1 MNELITDKQNNLPEV
16 SKHNFE
22 SKKKQLKEFS
32 ETPEKA
38 LTISHVETGG
48 EWLGITKHNVTGAEL
63 NTRLEKIQ
71 NNFMTVNDS
80 INKLIREFRTIYDT
94 FDVLDNEYITAIVAN
109 VKAIEKT
116 SDDVRKQQ
124 NKLDKH
130 QDEIQGTVKNTKKI
144 VDALKSFKT
153 KLEKIEHISDI
164 DKIWNEYNSFVK
176 KLNNFEQTQKK
187 ELSSFSAASKKQE
200 TTISTL
206 TNSLN
211 EVKAQEDESR
221 KLIEQLDNF
230 NKKISAL
237 KHLLEVDEIWNNCEE
252 SKETIQKQQSELAAI
267 NTKSNKQTE
276 LINALSQNLDEAE
289 KYAKESRE
297 LIAQLEDFREKIS
310 ALNHLMD
317 IDKIWEQSNNH
328 QTRID
333 EIVQDSKTHTDKLNA
348 LEQDKNAIYETIN
361 ENTQDINN
369 LKGYTSSLQGISHL
383 NDVDTIWQNVEGHTS
398 QLIAQGKKNAELTA
412 AIQKNKEESS
422 KDIAKAVQTTN
433 EAIESLTKKTK
444 YAFGVAGGAAILAVV
459 ELILLLM

>member
-1 MNELITDKQNNLPEV
+1 MKLWMSRRYMQNLV
-16 SKHNFE
+16 WSKRE
-22 SKKKQLKEFS
+22 S
-32 ETPEKA
+32 
-38 LTISHVETGG
+38 
-48 EWLGITKHNVTGAEL
+48 
-63 NTRLEKIQ
+63 R
-71 NNFMTVNDS
+71 
-80 INKLIREFRTIYDT
+80 
-94 FDVLDNEYITAIVAN
+94 
-109 VKAIEKT
+109 
-116 SDDVRKQQ
+116 
-124 NKLDKH
+124 
-130 QDEIQGTVKNTKKI
+130 
-144 VDALKSFKT
+144 
-153 KLEKIEHISDI
+153 
-164 DKIWNEYNSFVK
+164 
-176 KLNNFEQTQKK
+176 
-187 ELSSFSAASKKQE
+187 
-200 TTISTL
+200 L

-317 IDKIWEQSNNH
+317 IDKIWEHSNNH

-348 LEQDKNAIYETIN
+348 LEQDKNEIYETIN

-383 NDVDTIWQNVEGHTS
+383 NNVDTIWQNVEGHTS